1 MARKLPDKP
10 IGKVREASKDDAR
23 GLAEV
28 HVRSWQAAYKG
39 QVPDDFLDS
48 LSVDRREKD
57 WHQLL
62 GNPSIKVFVAEAEQ
76 EIVAFSSF
84 GPVRDEGL
92 DKNSV
97 GEVYAIYALEE
108 FWDRG
113 FGRRLMEASLATLSE
128 MNCST
133 VKVWVLDTNQRA
145 ISFYQKFGFSAD
157 GVQKVEARGGVEL
170 REIRYSLSMV

>member
-1 MARKLPDKP
+1 MPDE
-10 IGKVREASKDDAR
+10 I
-23 GLAEV
+23 
-28 HVRSWQAAYKG
+28 
-39 QVPDDFLDS
+39 LDN
-48 LSVDRREKD
+48 LSVDQREQQ
-57 WHQLL
+57 WHLTL
-62 GNPSIKVFVAEAEQ
+62 NSPSNKVLVAEADQ
-76 EIVAFSSF
+76 RIVAFISF

-113 FGRRLMEASLATLSE
+113 IGRKLMEASLATLRE
-128 MNCST
+128 MNSAT
-133 VKVWVLDTNQRA
+133 VKIWLLETNQRA

-157 GVQKVEARGGVEL
+157 GAQKAEPLAGVER

>member
-1 MARKLPDKP
+1 MKFLF
-10 IGKVREASKDDAR
+10 KVREPTKNDGRD
-23 GLAEV
+23 LAEV

-39 QVPDDFLDS
+39 QLPDEILDN
-48 LSVDRREKD
+48 LSVDQREEQ
-57 WHQLL
+57 WHLTL
-62 GNPSIKVFVAEAEQ
+62 NSPSNKVLVAEVDQ
-76 EIVAFSSF
+76 RIVAFISF

-113 FGRRLMEASLATLSE
+113 IGRKLMEASLATLRE
-128 MNCST
+128 MNCAT
-133 VKVWVLDTNQRA
+133 VKIWLLDTNQRA

-157 GVQKVEARGGVEL
+157 GAQKAEPLAGVER

>member
-1 MARKLPDKP
+1 MMSLLAKSEKLPKTTPEAWPKSTFDHGRPRTRDKCP
-10 IGKVREASKDDAR
+10 TTSSIVC
-23 GLAEV
+23 LLTAEK
-28 HVRSWQAAYKG
+28 RTWRQTLNS
-39 QVPDDFLDS
+39 
-48 LSVDRREKD
+48 
-57 WHQLL
+57 
-62 GNPSIKVFVAEAEQ
+62 PSNEVFVAEVEQ

-145 ISFYQKFGFSAD
+145 ISFYQKFGFTAE

>member
-1 MARKLPDKP
+1 M
-10 IGKVREASKDDAR
+10 IIREPTKNDAR

-39 QVPDDFLDS
+39 QLPDDILDN
-48 LSVDRREKD
+48 LSVDQREKQ
-57 WHQLL
+57 WHLTL
-62 GNPSIKVFVAEAEQ
+62 NSLSNKVLVAEVEQ
-76 EIVAFSSF
+76 RIVAFISF

-92 DKNSV
+92 DKNAV

-113 FGRRLMEASLATLSE
+113 IGRNLMEASLATLRE

-133 VKVWVLDTNQRA
+133 VKIWLLETNQRA

-157 GVQKVEARGGVEL
+157 GTQKVEPLAEVEL
-170 REIRYSLSMV
+170 REIRYSLSMA

>member
-1 MARKLPDKP
+1 MAMNLYGEP

-39 QVPDDFLDS
+39 QVPDDFLDN

-57 WHQLL
+57 WRQTL
-62 GNPSIKVFVAEAEQ
+62 NSPPNKVFVAEAEQ

-84 GPVRDEGL
+84 GPVRDEEL

-113 FGRRLMEASLATLSE
+113 IGRRLMEASLATLRK

-145 ISFYQKFGFSAD
+145 ISFYQKFGFTAE

>member
-1 MARKLPDKP
+1 M
-10 IGKVREASKDDAR
+10 IIREPSQNDTR

-57 WHQLL
+57 WRHLL
-62 GNPSIKVFVAEAEQ
+62 GSPSNKVLVAEVDQ
-76 EIVAFSSF
+76 RIIAFISF

-92 DKNSV
+92 DKSAV

-113 FGRRLMEASLATLSE
+113 IGRKLMEASLTALRD
-128 MNCST
+128 MNCSM
-133 VKVWVLDTNQRA
+133 VKIWLLDTNQRA
-145 ISFYQKFGFSAD
+145 ISFYKKFGFTAED
-157 GVQKVEARGGVEL
+157 VQKVEVRGGVEL
-170 REIRYSLSMV
+170 REIRYSLNTV

>member
-1 MARKLPDKP
+1 MAM
-10 IGKVREASKDDAR
+10 IIREPSKNDAR

-39 QVPDDFLDS
+39 QVPDDFLDN
-48 LSVDRREKD
+48 LSVDQREKQ
-57 WHQLL
+57 WHLTL
-62 GNPSIKVFVAEAEQ
+62 NSPSNKVLVAEVEQ
-76 EIVAFSSF
+76 RIVAFISF
-84 GPVRDEGL
+84 GPVRDEEL
-92 DKNSV
+92 NKNAV

-113 FGRRLMEASLATLSE
+113 IGRRLMEASLSVLRE

-145 ISFYQKFGFSAD
+145 ISFYQKFGFAAED
-157 GVQKVEARGGVEL
+157 MQKVGARGGVEL
-170 REIRYSLSMV
+170 REIRYNLNMV

>member
-1 MARKLPDKP
+1 MVM
-10 IGKVREASKDDAR
+10 IIREPFKDDAR

-57 WHQLL
+57 WRQLL
-62 GNPSIKVFVAEAEQ
+62 GSPSNKVLVAEAEQ
-76 EIVAFSSF
+76 RIIAFSSF

-108 FWDRG
+108 FWDCG
-113 FGRRLMEASLATLSE
+113 IGRRLMEDSLAVLRE
-128 MNCST
+128 MDCST

-145 ISFYQKFGFSAD
+145 ISFYQKFGFTAED
-157 GVQKVEARGGVEL
+157 IQKVEARGGVEL

>member
-1 MARKLPDKP
+1 MAM
-10 IGKVREASKDDAR
+10 IIREPSKNDVR

-39 QVPDDFLDS
+39 QVPNDFLDN
-48 LSVDRREKD
+48 LSVERREKD

-62 GNPSIKVFVAEAEQ
+62 RSPSNKVLVAEADQ
-76 EIVAFSSF
+76 RIVAFSSF
-84 GPVRDEGL
+84 GPVRGEGL
-92 DKNSV
+92 DKNAV

-113 FGRRLMEASLATLSE
+113 IGRRLMEASLATLRE

-145 ISFYQKFGFSAD
+145 ISFYQKFGFAAED
-157 GVQKVEARGGVEL
+157 VQKVGARGGVEL
-170 REIRYSLSMV
+170 REIRYSLNMV

>member
-1 MARKLPDKP
+1 MAMNLYDEP
-10 IGKVREASKDDAR
+10 IKVREASEDDAR

-39 QVPDDFLDS
+39 QVPDDFLDN
-48 LSVDRREKD
+48 LSVERREKD
-57 WHQLL
+57 WRQIF
-62 GNPSIKVFVAEAEQ
+62 NSPSNKVLVAEAEQ
-76 EIVAFSSF
+76 RIVAFSSF
-84 GPVRDEGL
+84 GPVRDEEL

-108 FWDRG
+108 FWDCG
-113 FGRRLMEASLATLSE
+113 IGRRLMEASLATLRE

-145 ISFYQKFGFSAD
+145 ISFYQKFGFTAED
-157 GVQKVEARGGVEL
+157 VQKVEARGGVEL
-170 REIRYSLSMV
+170 REIRYSLSVV

>member
-1 MARKLPDKP
+1 MVMNLHDEP

-57 WHQLL
+57 WRQTL
-62 GNPSIKVFVAEAEQ
+62 NSPSNKVFVAEAEQ

-97 GEVYAIYALEE
+97 GEVYAIYALEK
-108 FWDRG
+108 FWDCG
-113 FGRRLMEASLATLSE
+113 IGRRLMEASLTTLRE

-145 ISFYQKFGFSAD
+145 ISFYQKFGFSAE
-157 GVQKVEARGGVEL
+157 GVQKVEARGEVKL

>member
-1 MARKLPDKP
+1 MKFLF
-10 IGKVREASKDDAR
+10 KVREPTKNDAR
-23 GLAEV
+23 DLAEV

-39 QVPDDFLDS
+39 QLPDEILDN
-48 LSVDRREKD
+48 LSVDQREQQ
-57 WHQLL
+57 WHLTL
-62 GNPSIKVFVAEAEQ
+62 NSPSNKVLVAEADQ
-76 EIVAFSSF
+76 RIVAFISF

-113 FGRRLMEASLATLSE
+113 IGRKLMEAALATLRE
-128 MNCST
+128 MNCAT
-133 VKVWVLDTNQRA
+133 VKIWLLDTNQRA

-157 GVQKVEARGGVEL
+157 GAQKSEPLAGVER
-170 REIRYSLSMV
+170 REIRYSLSVV